1 MSQKMIDATPVTAA
15 GGVVFRVNASESQVL
30 VIKRNGFWDLP
41 KGKLE
46 KKEAV
51 KECALREVEE
61 ETGLESLKLKAFL
74 CDTYHEYVQDGIK
87 YGKTTYWYLMEAG
100 RSDENFSPQAEE
112 GITNVVW
119 VPLKEALELVE
130 FSNLKKVLNETI
142 NRIS

>member
-1 MSQKMIDATPVTAA
+1 MSQKKIDATPVTAA
-15 GGVVFRVNASESQVL
+15 GGVVFRVNDSENQVL
-30 VIKRNGFWDLP
+30 VIKRNGFWELP

-61 ETGLESLKLKAFL
+61 ETGLEGLKLQSFL
-74 CDTYHEYVQDGIK
+74 CDTYHEYVEDGTK

-100 RSDENFSPQAEE
+100 RNEKDFLPQAEE
-112 GITNVVW
+112 GITNVEW
-119 VPLKEALELVE
+119 VPLKKALDLVE
-130 FSNLKKVLNETI
+130 FANLKNVLHETI

>member
-1 MSQKMIDATPVTAA
+1 MSQKKIDATPVTAA
-15 GGVVFRVNASESQVL
+15 GGVVFRVNDSERQVL

-46 KKEAV
+46 KNEAV

-61 ETGLESLKLKAFL
+61 ETGLEGLKLHSFL
-74 CDTYHEYVQDGIK
+74 CDTYHEYVQDGTK

-100 RSDENFSPQAEE
+100 RNEEYFLPQVEE

-119 VPLKEALELVE
+119 VSLKEALDLVE
-130 FSNLKKVLNETI
+130 FSNLKKVLNETK
-142 NRIS
+142 NRIF